1 MTACSSFAL
10 ACAVKM
16 NLNPG
21 DINDPDL
28 SHLFSNALFN
38 TAGDEYLQWFYNNS
52 VYFWRFS
59 QVTVSRSGTSADFN
73 NTAAL
78 GGIPLY
84 KVMIDM
90 KEIQNRID
98 NMPEADK
105 AVYQAFRAVTNIPVI
120 ELAIRASDWQGSMV
134 YSEAIDAR
142 YGGNLTPKF
151 DTQKELFDL
160 WIQQLD
166 ESINVLTTA
175 SSDQV
180 KLGNQDFM
188 FKGDWELWA
197 RYANSLKL
205 RIAARLEV
213 ADNAKMKT
221 CLLYTSDAADD
232 LPCVDLGGRRIIKKK
247 KKTHRTKTDTSN
259 KHLPASYQALSIHYS
274 SSPH

>member
-1 MTACSSFAL
+1 
-10 ACAVKM
+10 
-16 NLNPG
+16 
-21 DINDPDL
+21 
-28 SHLFSNALFN
+28 
-38 TAGDEYLQWFYNNS
+38 
-52 VYFWRFS
+52 
-59 QVTVSRSGTSADFN
+59 
-73 NTAAL
+73 
-78 GGIPLY
+78 
-84 KVMIDM
+84 
-90 KEIQNRID
+90 
-98 NMPEADK
+98 
-105 AVYQAFRAVTNIPVI
+105 
-120 ELAIRASDWQGSMV
+120 MV

-221 CLLYTSDAADD
+221 VLTSIVNKKGSDGKPLLITEEAHQAIWAPGASEMG
-232 LPCVDLGGRRIIKKK
+232 PGGTNSLWVENYAPSK
-247 KKTHRTKTDTSN
+247 N
-259 KHLPASYQALSIHYS
+259 F
-274 SSPH
+274 